1 MSKRYNIDRVVNGRW
16 AVWYMDIPRSR
27 NKLGVWKII
36 DLYAGTRPTKFV
48 FRWKVKGNKTQEVF
62 DEQLIAG
69 GIRSF
74 YKNKNTFYGT
84 HGTGASL

>member
-1 MSKRYNIDRVVNGRW
+1 MKRYNIDRVVNGRW

-27 NKLGVWKII
+27 NKLGVWRII
-36 DLYAGTRPTKFV
+36 DLYSGTRKTKFV

-69 GIRSF
+69 GIRNF

-84 HGTGASL
+84 HGLEN

>member
-84 HGTGASL
+84 HGAGASL